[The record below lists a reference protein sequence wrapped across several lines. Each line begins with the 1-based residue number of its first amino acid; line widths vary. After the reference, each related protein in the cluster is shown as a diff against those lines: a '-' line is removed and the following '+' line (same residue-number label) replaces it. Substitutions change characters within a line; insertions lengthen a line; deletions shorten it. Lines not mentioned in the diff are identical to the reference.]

1 MLLAANSA
9 KSEGCPWILGEILP
23 HFRFLSSSHCTE
35 KNKLE
40 SDNKTSTCNKISNA
54 VGQNSNAVAQI
65 PSRAP
70 LIRSH
75 LIRSRH
81 IWSGKDTLDPVKTY
95 LIRSYLIRSHLIRH
109 IWSDNDTHDPVN
121 TRHIWSGRIWSGHI
135 WSGIFDPITTYLIR
149 HIWSCNEALDP

>member
-95 LIRSYLIRSHLIRH
+95 LIRSHMIRSHLIRH
-109 IWSDNDTHDPVN
+109 IWSCIISRDCNWEIKWRVF
-121 TRHIWSGRIWSGHI
+121 TRGKVVKLFISTEGKARTWE
-135 WSGIFDPITTYLIR
+135 IF
-149 HIWSCNEALDP
+149 H